1 MKLTLWKRFLY
12 LWIAVIGWV
21 VFILTQ
27 AIQVKAIFWMGAVLG
42 IGFALAAI
50 FTSAAYIARGPKD
63 TIIHGVAW
71 TLAVMLGF
79 LAGIFILAEMGGV

>member
-1 MKLTLWKRFLY
+1 LNLTLWKRFLY

-27 AIQVKAIFWMGAVLG
+27 AIQVTFMFWLGAVLG
-42 IGFALAAI
+42 IAFALAAI

-63 TIIHGVAW
+63 TVIHGIAW
-71 TLAVMLGF
+71 TLAVSLGF